1 MSKRGSFKPLLLP
14 LATFAALGA
23 AALAYAAWVRPRML
37 RWGAS
42 ANEATQPLPGDH
54 LVPAP
59 RTSFT
64 RAITLRAAPA
74 QVWPW
79 LVQIG
84 SHRAGWYS
92 YDDLDNG
99 GVPSAASIQPEFQ
112 DLKVGDE
119 IWAASDGTLAFAVN
133 SLEPERALVL
143 SGPLDFTTAYDERRG
158 PFGGGADALDP
169 VRASWAFVLVP
180 LDEPLSRGEPL
191 SHGEPLSRGEP
202 HTRLLV
208 RFRADYAPN
217 PLSAL
222 AGAVLEPVSF
232 LMERKMLLGIKARV
246 EGFDAT
252 INYPPGRPAAVHP

>member
-1 MSKRGSFKPLLLP
+1 MPIRPFKKIMVP
-14 LATFAALGA
+14 LAGLAALGA
-23 AALAYAAWVRPRML
+23 AGLGYFAWVRPRLL

-42 ANEATQPLPGDH
+42 EREAAQPLPGDH
-54 LVPAP
+54 LIPAP
-59 RTSFT
+59 RTAFT

-99 GVPSAASIQPEFQ
+99 GVPSASAIRPEFQ
-112 DLKVGDE
+112 DLKVGDQ
-119 IWAASDGTLAFAVN
+119 IWAAADGTLAFAVH

-143 SGPLDFTTAYDERRG
+143 SGPLDDSTPYDARRG

-180 LDEPLSRGEPL
+180 LDETR
-191 SHGEPLSRGEP
+191 
-202 HTRLLV
+202 TRLLV

-217 PLSAL
+217 PLSTL

-232 LMERKMLLGIKARV
+232 LMERKMLLGIRARV
-246 EGFDAT
+246 EG
-252 INYPPGRPAAVHP
+252 AANLHHELHEFHE

>member
-1 MSKRGSFKPLLLP
+1 MPSRRSSKLLLLP
-14 LATFAALGA
+14 LAGLAALGA
-23 AALAYAAWVRPRML
+23 AGLAYFAWVRPRLL

-42 ANEATQPLPGDH
+42 ADEALQTLPGDH

-59 RTSFT
+59 RVDFT

-99 GVPSAASIQPEFQ
+99 GVPSADRIRPDLQH
-112 DLKVGDE
+112 LKVGDE
-119 IWAASDGTLAFAVN
+119 IWASPDGTLGFAVHT
-133 SLEPERALVL
+133 LEPERALVL
-143 SGPLDFTTAYDERRG
+143 NGPFDFSTAYDERRS
-158 PFGGGADALDP
+158 PFGGDAGALDP
-169 VRASWAFVLVP
+169 VRASWAFVLLP
-180 LDEPLSRGEPL
+180 LDEPL
-191 SHGEPLSRGEP
+191 SHGEPR
-202 HTRLLV
+202 TRLIV

-217 PLSAL
+217 PLSTL

-232 LMERKMLLGIKARV
+232 LMERKMLLGLRARV
-246 EGFDAT
+246 EGAP
-252 INYPPGRPAAVHP
+252 NHARAARVGAAG

>member
-1 MSKRGSFKPLLLP
+1 MSKRSILKPLLLP
-14 LATFAALGA
+14 LAGLAALGA
-23 AALAYAAWVRPRML
+23 AGLGYFAWVRPRLL

-42 ANEATQPLPGDH
+42 ESEAAQPLPGDH
-54 LVPAP
+54 LIPAP
-59 RTSFT
+59 RTAFT

-99 GVPSAASIQPEFQ
+99 GIPSAHTIRPEFQ
-112 DLKVGDE
+112 DLKVGDQ
-119 IWAASDGTLAFAVN
+119 IWAAADGTLAFAVH

-143 SGPLDFTTAYDERRG
+143 SGPLDDSTPYDERRG

-180 LDEPLSRGEPL
+180 LDETLSN
-191 SHGEPLSRGEP
+191 GEP

-232 LMERKMLLGIKARV
+232 LMERKMLLGIRARV
-246 EGFDAT
+246 EG
-252 INYPPGRPAAVHP
+252 AANLHHELEPKAPFGHELHE